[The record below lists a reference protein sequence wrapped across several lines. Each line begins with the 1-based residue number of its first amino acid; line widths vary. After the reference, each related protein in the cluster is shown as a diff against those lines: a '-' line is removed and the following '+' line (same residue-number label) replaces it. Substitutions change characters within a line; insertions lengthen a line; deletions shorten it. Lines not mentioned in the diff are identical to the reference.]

1 MALTH
6 CFKLEV
12 FYINICCFIIFI
24 WTATKIMLTELSCK
38 AEIAQFNDASFGDE
52 NIFRLH
58 VSMNTLN
65 ININIKF
72 EDLILSH
79 YRPNLKLLAPS

>member
-1 MALTH
+1 
-6 CFKLEV
+6 
-12 FYINICCFIIFI
+12 
-24 WTATKIMLTELSCK
+24 MLTELSCK

-65 ININIKF
+65 ININKK
-72 EDLILSH
+72 LS
-79 YRPNLKLLAPS
+79 YR

>member
-1 MALTH
+1 MAK
-6 CFKLEV
+6 KLGQRR
-12 FYINICCFIIFI
+12 
-24 WTATKIMLTELSCK
+24 KIMLTELSCK

-65 ININIKF
+65 INIKDGF
-72 EDLILSH
+72 RSVVPVRSTVL
-79 YRPNLKLLAPS
+79 YPYPWFLKAYII